1 MKKQQGVAMILFVI
15 IAPVLMM
22 MFFLGVQ
29 GARSLQNKARI
40 EDAVDMANMAVISQK
55 SMDKQAAKVLAEQYV
70 RTYMTGE
77 NDNITI
83 KIEKL
88 DCYDSVKCRKD
99 SDNGKPIYTE
109 SKLLAVSNHN
119 YWFPNPFSSEPDY
132 DVAASS
138 LSRKFQGMPADI
150 YFIADMSG
158 SMGDP
163 FDASGNHKS
172 KFEILT
178 DVIQRVTKDLGI
190 YNSRHDDKH
199 RVAFVGYNYA
209 SRSRDKDGRVFI
221 VRQFIYDDPL
231 RDPWTIVRNMLQ
243 VKQPVSLVYEGGY
256 FYDIALTDDFTA
268 FNQHI
273 SRFQPKYS
281 TASPEGII
289 RAAQVANQAVNLN
302 ENQVF
307 IILSDGAD
315 NKPRETINL
324 VQAGMCRQILD
335 LFTHK
340 KAFNGEDITVKL
352 AIIGIDYNVKS
363 SPAMATCVG
372 AENVYHA
379 SSGDD
384 VYKNIIN
391 LISEESGRLVTN

>member
-1 MKKQQGVAMILFVI
+1 MKNQQGVAMILFVM
-15 IAPVLMM
+15 IAPALML

-29 GARSLQNKARI
+29 GARALQNKARI

-55 SMDKQAAKVLAEQYV
+55 SMDKQTAKVLAEQYI

-88 DCYDSVKCRKD
+88 DCYDSVKCRKE
-99 SDNGKPIYTE
+99 SDDGKPIYTE

-119 YWFPNPFSSEPDY
+119 YWFRNPFSNEPNY

-138 LSRKFQGMPADI
+138 LSRKFQGTPADI

-158 SMGDP
+158 SMGDK
-163 FDASGNHKS
+163 FTASNDRTS
-172 KFEILT
+172 KLEILT
-178 DVIQRVTKDLGI
+178 DVIKRVTKDLDI

-199 RVAFVGYNYA
+199 RVALTGYNYA
-209 SRSRDKDGRVFI
+209 THRRTMDGALHYVEQYNPYNVNVSYI
-221 VRQFIYDDPL
+221 IE
-231 RDPWTIVRNMLQ
+231 NMLKIKYPTRE
-243 VKQPVSLVYEGGY
+243 VRRSDGY
-256 FYDIALTDDFTA
+256 FYDILLTDNFKSFNDDIALFT
-268 FNQHI
+268 
-273 SRFQPKYS
+273 PEGG
-281 TASPEGII
+281 TASDQGII
-289 RAAQVANQAVNLN
+289 RAAQIADRAVDLN

-307 IILSDGAD
+307 IILSDGED
-315 NKPRETINL
+315 SFPRTTRDL
-324 VQAGMCRQILD
+324 VQAGMCRKIKS

-340 KAFNGEDITVKL
+340 KASNGEDITVKL
-352 AIIGIDYNVKS
+352 AIIGIDYIVNS
-363 SPAMATCVG
+363 SPAMANCVG